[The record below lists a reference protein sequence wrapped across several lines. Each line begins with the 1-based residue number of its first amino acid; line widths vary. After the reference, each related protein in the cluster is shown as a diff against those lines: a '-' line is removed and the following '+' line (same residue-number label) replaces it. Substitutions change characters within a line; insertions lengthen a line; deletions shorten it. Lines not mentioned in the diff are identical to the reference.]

1 MPSTSLSHVQIFPR
15 NSETRWSRRKVS
27 KIRIQPANDPRV
39 SRNVGIDVRSLNR
52 ETVLKMDR
60 SRIRSTTGCV
70 LCTVACSTYVRLKI
84 WDTATRFD
92 SRRLIK
98 HSEAS
103 RRYELDATTHACAS
117 IITELVINLNQPSSQ
132 DNAIPRVNSTNKLFI
147 RIHFLS
153 PFFLFFFALIMTMHA
168 SVSRWMY
175 RALRNKPLERLL
187 ICSWTG
193 VECGTTFVYIDAQ
206 SEWIGRI
213 NKASVPM
220 NIVLLYRY
228 GW

>member
-1 MPSTSLSHVQIFPR
+1 MCHRHHWVTYKFSL
-15 NSETRWSRRKVS
+15 ETLKRWSRRKVS

-132 DNAIPRVNSTNKLFI
+132 DNAISRVNSTNKLFI

-153 PFFLFFFALIMTMHA
+153 PFFLFFFCPHNDYARFCFSLDVS
-168 SVSRWMY
+168 SV
-175 RALRNKPLERLL
+175 
-187 ICSWTG
+187 
-193 VECGTTFVYIDAQ
+193 AQ
-206 SEWIGRI
+206 
-213 NKASVPM
+213 
-220 NIVLLYRY
+220 
-228 GW
+228 